1 MQRTPK
7 HTKKKPQKTRLSP
20 FLVDLVAENE
30 RIHEEHEI
38 RARKQRAI
46 HKREE
51 TRDEQRLQAAS
62 RGNDQELKNLRIEKR
77 KIIDEEKRLKALL
90 EIEKNNAHRKE
101 NRQAAVLAEKR
112 RHDAK
117 IEKRREKNMQRLADK
132 EAVRIKMLV
141 AKHTGGG

>member
-7 HTKKKPQKTRLSP
+7 HTKKKPQKNRLSP

-30 RIHEEHEI
+30 RIHEEH
-38 RARKQRAI
+38 RARKQKAI

-117 IEKRREKNMQRLADK
+117 IEMRREKNMQRLADK
-132 EAVRIKMLV
+132 EAVRIKLLV
-141 AKHTGGG
+141 AKHTEGG

>member
-7 HTKKKPQKTRLSP
+7 HTKKKPQKNRLSP

-38 RARKQRAI
+38 RARKQKAI

-117 IEKRREKNMQRLADK
+117 IEMRREKNMQRLADK
-132 EAVRIKMLV
+132 EAVRIKLLV
-141 AKHTGGG
+141 AKHTEGG

>member
-7 HTKKKPQKTRLSP
+7 HTKKKPQKNRSP
-20 FLVDLVAENE
+20 FLVDLVGENE
-30 RIHEEHEI
+30 RIHEQNEI
-38 RARKQRAI
+38 RARKQRAQ
-46 HKREE
+46 KREE
-51 TRDEQRLQAAS
+51 TRDEQLLQAAG
-62 RGNDQELKNLRIEKR
+62 RGNDQELTNLRIEKR

-117 IEKRREKNMQRLADK
+117 IEKRREKNMKRLADE
-132 EAVRIKMLV
+132 EAVRIKILV
-141 AKHTGGG
+141 AKHTEGG

>member
-7 HTKKKPQKTRLSP
+7 HTKKKPQKNRSP
-20 FLVDLVAENE
+20 FLVDLLAENE

-38 RARKQRAI
+38 RARKQRAT

-51 TRDEQRLQAAS
+51 TRDVQLLQAAG

-90 EIEKNNAHRKE
+90 EIEKSNAHRKE

-132 EAVRIKMLV
+132 D
-141 AKHTGGG
+141 

>member
-7 HTKKKPQKTRLSP
+7 HTKKKPQKNRLSP

-38 RARKQRAI
+38 RARKQKAI

-51 TRDEQRLQAAS
+51 TRDEQLLQAAG

-90 EIEKNNAHRKE
+90 EIEKSNAQERRIDK
-101 NRQAAVLAEKR
+101 RQCLPKSEGMTPKL
-112 RHDAK
+112 
-117 IEKRREKNMQRLADK
+117 RREERRICSVLPTKRL
-132 EAVRIKMLV
+132 
-141 AKHTGGG
+141 

>member
-7 HTKKKPQKTRLSP
+7 HTKKKPQKNRSP

-38 RARKQRAI
+38 RARNQRAT

-51 TRDEQRLQAAS
+51 TRDESCLQAG
-62 RGNDQELKNLRIEKR
+62 RGNDQELTNLRIEKR

-90 EIEKNNAHRKE
+90 EIEKSNAHRKE

-141 AKHTGGG
+141 AKHTEGGG